1 MKQLTQLSPPK
12 NLSQFNF
19 DKPRFDDHEAA
30 AFIGCSAY
38 TLKRSRTTGTL
49 LGVASPKYSKM
60 GRMVRYERVTL
71 EEWLGQFPEYQ
82 NTCSWRNTILSIKI
96 K

>member
-1 MKQLTQLSPPK
+1 MKHITKLSPPK
-12 NLSQFNF
+12 NLSRYNF

-49 LGVASPKYSKM
+49 LGVKSPAHIKM
-60 GRMVRYERVTL
+60 GRMVRYERATL
-71 EEWLGQFPEYQ
+71 EEWLSQFPEYQ
-82 NTCSWRNTILSIKI
+82 NTAQHNNDGEAA
-96 K
+96 